1 MNDEN
6 SSIVLIINSIF
17 IIFIRNTYYI
27 LSNRKKITEK
37 KISYLIYEKKL
48 IKIEWKLF
56 KLSSILHI

>member
-6 SSIVLIINSIF
+6 SSMVLIINSIF

-37 KISYLIYEKKL
+37 KISYLIYEKII

>member
-6 SSIVLIINSIF
+6 SSMVLIINSIF

-48 IKIEWKLF
+48 IKIE
-56 KLSSILHI
+56 

>member
-6 SSIVLIINSIF
+6 SFMVLIINSIF

-37 KISYLIYEKKL
+37 KISYLIYEKII

-56 KLSSILHI
+56 KLSSILQI